1 MKSAAVTVT
10 TSPTLVVAADNFAR
24 RCYLHSSSGSLY
36 IGGSDV
42 TSANGLHMANNT
54 TLEIFVPTN
63 ETIYAVTASS
73 THTMRV
79 LTPDLDL

>member
-1 MKSAAVTVT
+1 MKSIAVTVT
-10 TSPTLVVAADNFAR
+10 DSPTLVVTADNIPR

-42 TSANGLHMANNT
+42 TLENGLHMSNNT

-63 ETIYAVTASS
+63 EKIYAVSAG

-79 LTPDLDL
+79 LTPDVD

>member
-1 MKSAAVTVT
+1 MKSIVVTVT
-10 TSPTLVVAADNFAR
+10 TSPTLVVAADNIPR
-24 RCYLHSSSGSLY
+24 HCYLHSSSGALY

-42 TSANGLHMANNT
+42 TSDNGLHMPNNT

-63 ETIYAVTASS
+63 ETIYAITASS

-79 LTPDLDL
+79 LTPNVD

>member
-10 TSPTLVVAADNFAR
+10 TSPTLVVAADNIPR
-24 RCYLHSSSGSLY
+24 TCYLHSSSGSLY

-42 TSANGLHMANNT
+42 TTSNGLHMPNNT

-63 ETIYAVTASS
+63 ETIYAITTSS

-79 LTPDLDL
+79 LTPDVD